1 VLLDPRLWLLIG
13 LSLAMLFT
21 LEAIEE
27 FVEGAWPQ
35 MRRPANGWG
44 AVGSTHT
51 MWAAV
56 ALFMLP
62 GLVLTILNLAILV
75 ANDLPYANAQLLGT
89 IFVVIGWLVY
99 LATTTNLGGIGTY
112 LQEVGLIAP
121 LALLVILALG
131 DLLLLIS
138 LIDIFPTNLLSA
150 LRQG

>member
-89 IFVVIGWLVY
+89 IFVVIGSAPNFWMSAALVKNVAGKGAPMMCAARALSTSAWLM
-99 LATTTNLGGIGTY
+99 
-112 LQEVGLIAP
+112 P
-121 LALLVILALG
+121 
-131 DLLLLIS
+131 
-138 LIDIFPTNLLSA
+138 
-150 LRQG
+150 